1 MLLSLDL
8 SLKCSRCSL
17 GIQYVDVHEA
27 IDICGVKIN
36 CLPSKIGVIFT

>member
-1 MLLSLDL
+1 MLLWLDL

-17 GIQYVDVHEA
+17 GIQYLTVNEA

-36 CLPSKIGVIFT
+36 CLPSKVDVIFT